1 MSDVKQIGDAGLGPR
16 GVLDTLP
23 KLLRENYR
31 RHPQEIALQE
41 KHLGIWR
48 THTWK
53 DYYERVKY
61 LCLGLRALGLG
72 RQDRVAILGENKP
85 EWYIAEIAVQ
95 ALGAIAVGIFPD
107 CVPGELKFYLDH
119 SGCAVVVAHDQ
130 EQVDKVLRIKHELP
144 QLRRLIYWDPKGLW
158 NYSDDI
164 LLSLDRVIE
173 TGKKYEE
180 SHPSLFD
187 ESVDL
192 GSPDDVAV
200 ICYTSGTTGTPKG
213 AMMNQHWLV
222 EGAKAWGSSDQW
234 AGKGYQYVSF
244 IPPAWGTEQ
253 LIGIAGSLL
262 GGITVSFPEDA
273 ETVQEDL
280 REIGPDILFYG
291 ARMWELVSRSIQA
304 RIMDST
310 LVRRTI
316 YRIALSIGMDVARRR
331 SEMKEISPSRRLL
344 YFAARHTLFRQLLDR
359 IGLSRV
365 KLAYSG
371 GAALSPDIILYF
383 LALGVSIKM
392 VYGSTELGLVSI
404 PRPGDVS
411 PEASGSVVPW
421 AEVKISDEGEILV
434 RSELAFCGYYKDPVA
449 TANKFMDGWY
459 RTGDFGH
466 MDEEGHLIVIDRMED
481 LKPLAGGKRFS
492 PQYIETR
499 LRFSPF
505 IKDALVVGGEDKEYV
520 ISIINIDIDNVGR
533 FAEKRGVPYTTFS
546 DLSQKPEVIELIR
559 GEVLKVNRTLPDYS
573 RVRRFANLHKEFD
586 PDEAELTRTRKLRRG
601 FVEDRYREIIEAIYG
616 GREMHEAEATVRY
629 RDGRTAVAK
638 TAIRFNSIEA

>member
-316 YRIALSIGMDVARRR
+316 Y
-331 SEMKEISPSRRLL
+331 
-344 YFAARHTLFRQLLDR
+344 
-359 IGLSRV
+359 
-365 KLAYSG
+365 
-371 GAALSPDIILYF
+371 
-383 LALGVSIKM
+383 
-392 VYGSTELGLVSI
+392 
-404 PRPGDVS
+404 
-411 PEASGSVVPW
+411 
-421 AEVKISDEGEILV
+421 
-434 RSELAFCGYYKDPVA
+434 
-449 TANKFMDGWY
+449 
-459 RTGDFGH
+459 
-466 MDEEGHLIVIDRMED
+466 
-481 LKPLAGGKRFS
+481 
-492 PQYIETR
+492 
-499 LRFSPF
+499 
-505 IKDALVVGGEDKEYV
+505 
-520 ISIINIDIDNVGR
+520 
-533 FAEKRGVPYTTFS
+533 
-546 DLSQKPEVIELIR
+546 
-559 GEVLKVNRTLPDYS
+559 
-573 RVRRFANLHKEFD
+573 
-586 PDEAELTRTRKLRRG
+586 
-601 FVEDRYREIIEAIYG
+601 
-616 GREMHEAEATVRY
+616 
-629 RDGRTAVAK
+629 
-638 TAIRFNSIEA
+638 